1 MDKNKICFK
10 ANLAMAQKSEVIFLF
25 RNGYF
30 KNKRSSMESLTV
42 KDIDVLLEALKTWEA
57 GDMGGVI
64 FKGLL
69 KVISSKDETNTTE
82 GKRKFEGDIDKDM
95 EEVAQKRMLR
105 EETALYIK
113 VKLINM
119 KKAMVL
125 DEAKNII
132 NK

>member
-1 MDKNKICFK
+1 
-10 ANLAMAQKSEVIFLF
+10 
-25 RNGYF
+25 
-30 KNKRSSMESLTV
+30 MESLTV